1 MLPLGAELFTSMNPL
16 AAKIWIGGR
25 AVRHASTCGERTT
38 IVPSRMLPDPAKR
51 RSVGLLGTEPAAWVD
66 PGPEVVVVG
75 VLEPWVTL
83 APVLAPCAGLVRVR
97 EAAPLFAREL
107 PLPPLPAAT
116 IAGPL

>member
-1 MLPLGAELFTSMNPL
+1 MLPLGAELFTSMNPF

-38 IVPSRMLPDPAKR
+38 IVPSRVLPDPAKR
-51 RSVGLLGTEPAAWVD
+51 CGARSLGADPAAWVD
-66 PGPEVVVVG
+66 PEPEVVVVG
-75 VLEPWVTL
+75 VLEPWVAL